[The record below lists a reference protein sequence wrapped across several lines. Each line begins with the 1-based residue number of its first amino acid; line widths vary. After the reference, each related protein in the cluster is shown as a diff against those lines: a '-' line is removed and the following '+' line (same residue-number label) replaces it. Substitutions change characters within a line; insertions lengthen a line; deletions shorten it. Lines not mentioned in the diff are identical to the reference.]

1 MDTEST
7 AGAASP
13 VAATGGSGA
22 ELVAK
27 LIESELDAEEA
38 RKTSV
43 ESRGN
48 LVITTS
54 GGLVT
59 LLFALAALVSGQD
72 KYVPPALAVVFI
84 LAALV
89 FFVAAA
95 VLGLLTGAVRDY
107 ARVKISDVRE
117 TVQTE
122 FDTITIADAQRRI
135 AENNLAVLEEARRQT
150 TGKAGLLQLA
160 VIAEVAAVGLLAV
173 VVAIVLLDQL
183 L

>member
-1 MDTEST
+1 M
-7 AGAASP
+7 
-13 VAATGGSGA
+13 GA

-27 LIESELDAEEA
+27 LIESELDAEES

-59 LLFALAALVSGQD
+59 LLFALAALVTGQD
-72 KYVPPALAVVFI
+72 KYVPPALAVVFL

-89 FFVAAA
+89 AFVAAA

-107 ARVKISDVRE
+107 ARVRIADLRQ

-122 FDTITIADAQRRI
+122 FDTITAAEAQRRI
-135 AENNLAVLEEARRQT
+135 AENNLTVLADARKQT
-150 TGKAGLLQLA
+150 TSKARLLQRA
-160 VIAEVAAVGLLAV
+160 VIAEVAAVGFLAV
-173 VVAIVLLDQL
+173 AVAVVLIDQL
-183 L
+183 R

>member
-1 MDTEST
+1 MGAEPT
-7 AGAASP
+7 AGAVPPGAPS
-13 VAATGGSGA
+13 GSGA

-27 LIESELDAEEA
+27 LIESELGAEET
-38 RKTSV
+38 RKTSI

-72 KYVPPALAVVFI
+72 RYVAPAPAVVFI

-107 ARVKISDVRE
+107 ARIKIADLRQ

-122 FDTITIADAQRRI
+122 LDTITVADAQRRI
-135 AENNLAVLEEARRQT
+135 ADNNLTVLDDARTQT
-150 TGKAGLLQLA
+150 TSKARLLQKA

-173 VVAIVLLDQL
+173 AVAVVLLDRL